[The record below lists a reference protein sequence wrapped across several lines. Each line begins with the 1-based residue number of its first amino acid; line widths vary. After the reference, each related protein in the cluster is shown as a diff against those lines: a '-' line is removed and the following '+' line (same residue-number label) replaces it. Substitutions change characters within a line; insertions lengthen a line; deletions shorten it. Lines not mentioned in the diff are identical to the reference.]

1 MNLKILLVLHKEF
14 FRLAKIFMKNTSI
27 SLANL
32 ALGMGNELR
41 LQALRELAAG
51 EALMTVEL
59 AERIGTSVSNLYHH
73 MKKLLDAGMVQQNRA
88 GLYSIPPESIVS
100 TAERVIDYG
109 SCLLRLK
116 P

>member
-1 MNLKILLVLHKEF
+1 MLVLRKEF
-14 FRLAKIFMKNTSI
+14 FRLNKILMKNTSI

-32 ALGMGNELR
+32 ALGIGNEVR
-41 LQALRELAAG
+41 LQVLRELAAG

-59 AERIGTSVSNLYHH
+59 AERVGTSASNLFHH

-88 GLYSIPPESIVS
+88 GLYSIPPQCIAS
-100 TAERVIDYG
+100 TAERVLDYG
-109 SCLLRLK
+109 TCLLRLK

>member
-1 MNLKILLVLHKEF
+1 MMN
-14 FRLAKIFMKNTSI
+14 KIFMNETSI

-32 ALGMGNELR
+32 ALGMGNEVR
-41 LQALRELAAG
+41 LQVLRELAAG

-59 AERIGTSVSNLYHH
+59 AERVGTSASNLFHH

-88 GLYSIPPESIVS
+88 GLYSIPPQYIAS
-100 TAERVIDYG
+100 TEERLLDYG
-109 SCLLRLK
+109 TCLLRLK